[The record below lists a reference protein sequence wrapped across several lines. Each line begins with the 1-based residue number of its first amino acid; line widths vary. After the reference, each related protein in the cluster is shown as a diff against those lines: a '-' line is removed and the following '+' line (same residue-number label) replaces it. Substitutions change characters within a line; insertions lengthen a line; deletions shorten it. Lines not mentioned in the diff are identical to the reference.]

1 MKKLL
6 IIAIVAALAIT
17 SGVFAFTYTTATT
30 TIGVTAIESD
40 FAEVTANTTYSP
52 PTVFGKYTG
61 TWPTGY
67 LFDIV
72 PATPDYTGDL
82 VIHVYL
88 VNVGELIRYYH
99 HLNMKLE
106 FQDTD
111 NITADDQ
118 GIAQVL
124 NLNNADVTFDW
135 SSGNGTS
142 PFYVKLT
149 GGSYRLHKWK
159 TMTGG
164 SVQPQLWVEVTQ
176 R

>member
-6 IIAIVAALAIT
+6 IIAIVAVLAIT

-30 TIGVTAIESD
+30 TIGVTVVESD
-40 FAEVTANTTYSP
+40 FAEVTANLTGYSAP
-52 PTVFGKYTG
+52 QVFGKYAG
-61 TWPTGY
+61 TWPTGT

-72 PATPDYTGDL
+72 PALPDYTGDL
-82 VIHVYL
+82 VIQVYL
-88 VNVGELIRYYH
+88 VNSGDLVPYYQ
-99 HLNMKLE
+99 HLNMVLE

-124 NLNNADVTFDW
+124 NLQNAAVTFDW

-149 GGSYRLHKWK
+149 GGGYRLHKWK
-159 TMTGG
+159 TVTGDY
-164 SVQPQLWVEVTQ
+164 QPQLWCEITQ